1 MADMGTGRINRVL
14 KEAEE
19 KRNPPMV
26 GNHRI
31 KLKFAH
37 QGGMNP
43 PHIIIHGNQ
52 LDKLPQT
59 YQRYLSNTFERA
71 FNLLGTKV
79 RLSFK
84 TSENPYKPSAKP
96 SRKSSDKV
104 KYRGGSKKK
113 KP

>member
-1 MADMGTGRINRVL
+1 
-14 KEAEE
+14 
-19 KRNPPMV
+19 MV
-26 GNHRI
+26 GNFRI

-59 YQRYLSNTFERA
+59 YQRYISNTYEKA
-71 FNLLGTKV
+71 FNLIGTKV

-84 TSENPYKPSAKP
+84 TSENPYEPSEKV
-96 SRKSSDKV
+96 SRKSKDKV
-104 KYRGGSKKK
+104 KFRGSRKKSARQ
-113 KP
+113 P